1 MANKRVV
8 ITGLGVVSPVGSGTE
23 TFWNALTG
31 GASGVAR
38 LTRLP
43 NAHYPR
49 DLAAEIKDWEDLPE
63 AQDASL
69 APYGQAVGY
78 ALAAARM
85 ALGDAGF
92 GAGLADGNDCAV
104 LIGTTMGNQDLVE
117 QVIDRHD
124 LNEESVL
131 SREQGEGLAN
141 FGASLLSTVVAQ
153 RFGCQG
159 GAMTFVNACAAGNYA
174 VGSGFARIRSGQE
187 SMALVGG
194 ADPFSRACYT
204 IFHRLSASAS
214 TACKPFDQHRE
225 GMVVGEGAAM
235 LVLEEYEH
243 AVARGAHIYAEVT
256 GYALTCDAYHAT
268 APHPEGRGAVAA
280 MGRALA
286 LAGLSPDDIDYISA
300 HGTGTAANDQ
310 SEAVAM
316 HRVFGERMASLPV
329 SSIKSSLGHCMGAAS
344 AFEAVACALALHHQV
359 APPTINTTEIDSDFP
374 VKLDVV
380 PGQARA
386 LPMRHVMSN
395 AFAFGGNV
403 ATVLFSRFNPAN
415 Q

>member
-1 MANKRVV
+1 MTKKRVV
-8 ITGLGVVSPVGSGTE
+8 ITGLGVVSPLGSSTEQFWHALSNSVTGVGK
-23 TFWNALTG
+23 
-31 GASGVAR
+31 

-43 NAHYPR
+43 NALYPR
-49 DLAAEIKDWEDLPE
+49 DLAAEIKDWDTLPE
-63 AQDASL
+63 AGDTTL

-78 ALAAARM
+78 AVAAARM
-85 ALGDAGF
+85 ALADAGF
-92 GAGLADGNDCAV
+92 ADGLADGNDCGV

-124 LNEESVL
+124 LDEASQL
-131 SREQGEGLAN
+131 SAEQGKGLAN

-174 VGSGFARIRSGQE
+174 VGTGFARIRSGQE

-204 IFHRLSASAS
+204 IFHRLNASSA
-214 TACKPFDQHRE
+214 TDCRPFDQHRE

-243 AVARGAHIYAEVT
+243 AVARGAQIYAEVS
-256 GYALTCDAYHAT
+256 GYALACDAYHAT

-280 MGRALA
+280 MQRALQV
-286 LAGLSPDDIDYISA
+286 AGLQPDDIDYVSA

-316 HRVFGERMASLPV
+316 HRVFGERLAQLPV

-344 AFEAVACALALHHQV
+344 AFEAVACALGLHHQL
-359 APPTINTTEIDSDFP
+359 APPTINTTEIDAAFP
-374 VKLDVV
+374 IRLDVI

-386 LPMRHVMSN
+386 MPMRHAISN
-395 AFAFGGNV
+395 AFAFGGNI
-403 ATVLFSRFNPAN
+403 ATVVFSRVDPVL
-415 Q
+415 

>member
-1 MANKRVV
+1 MTNKRVV
-8 ITGLGVVSPVGSGTE
+8 ITGLGVVSPVGSSTE
-23 TFWNALTG
+23 AFWRALTG
-31 GASGVAR
+31 SVSGVDK

-43 NAHYPR
+43 NALYPR
-49 DLAAEIKDWEDLPE
+49 DLAAEIKDWDELPE
-63 AQDASL
+63 AGDASL
-69 APYGQAVGY
+69 AAYGQAVAY
-78 ALAAARM
+78 AVASARM

-92 GAGLADGNDCAV
+92 AQGLADGNDCAV

-124 LNEESVL
+124 LDEASVL
-131 SREQGEGLAN
+131 SEEQGQGLAN
-141 FGASLLSTVVAQ
+141 FGASLLSSVVAH

-174 VGSGFARIRSGQE
+174 VGTGFARIRSGQE

-204 IFHRLSASAS
+204 IFHRLNASAS
-214 TACKPFDQHRE
+214 TDCRPFDQHRE

-235 LVLEEYEH
+235 LVLEEYEQ
-243 AVARGAHIYAEVT
+243 ALARKAHIYAEVT

-280 MGRALA
+280 MQRALQV
-286 LAGLSPDDIDYISA
+286 AGLTPADIDYVSA

-316 HRVFGERMASLPV
+316 HHVFGERLASLPV

-344 AFEAVACALALHHQV
+344 AFEAVACALGLYHQI
-359 APPTINTTEIDSDFP
+359 APPTINTSEIDSAFP
-374 VKLDVV
+374 VRLDVI

-386 LPMRHVMSN
+386 MPMQHVMSN
-395 AFAFGGNV
+395 AFAFGGNI
-403 ATVLFSRFNPAN
+403 ATVVFSRLDPVV